1 MKFAGL
7 VFILFF
13 YLYVP
18 ELIFLPV
25 SLRLVFGVFGISLY
39 LVRLI
44 NKYKNIKDEI
54 QLNRDF
60 FVFWI
65 GTITMGF
72 AALLVVVINESG
84 DIKVVREILVR
95 FSMLFGAAYFLIWY
109 IKQLI
114 PNSDYQIILKAFV
127 SGFDHIKDIT
137 SNILDYF
144 NQHDCPLDQIDI
156 DTGMINHYAGCDI
169 ECGMRKLLQI
179 EYMCDECVYEEKKL
193 SRIENNDEYSER
205 TYDPIVCEGDQLV
218 HPPNFSVVGQSKVYF
233 INIDKCNIKI
243 NH

>member
-1 MKFAGL
+1 MYRMSDFNN
-7 VFILFF
+7 
-13 YLYVP
+13 LYRLAP
-18 ELIFLPV
+18 CLIEDTEYIRKV
-25 SLRLVFGVFGISLY
+25 HAY
-39 LVRLI
+39 T
-44 NKYKNIKDEI
+44 IKKI
-54 QLNRDF
+54 QL
-60 FVFWI
+60 
-65 GTITMGF
+65 
-72 AALLVVVINESG
+72 LESTG
-84 DIKVVREILVR
+84 VHRLSEPDGL
-95 FSMLFGAAYFLIWY
+95 
-109 IKQLI
+109 
-114 PNSDYQIILKAFV
+114 IILKAFV